1 MNTYFSFMVIYL
13 GGERGGE
20 ILGGDTPLSGVA
32 DSSGVLP
39 LGSAEL
45 EEPVPPPDSSIW
57 LPDPACSS
65 MANLAMARTAA
76 ASMLFGR

>member
-1 MNTYFSFMVIYL
+1 MNTSFMVIYL

-32 DSSGVLP
+32 ASSGVLP

-45 EEPVPPPDSSIW
+45 DDPVPPDSSIW

>member
-1 MNTYFSFMVIYL
+1 MNTTSFMVVIYL

-32 DSSGVLP
+32 ASSGVLP

-45 EEPVPPPDSSIW
+45 EEPPDSSIW